1 MKKMWK
7 RWSAAWILLAV
18 LMTAAGCGGKEESEP
33 EKEPEPV
40 YPVSINGAEILI
52 GETTVQTLLDQGLSI
67 TVSESSPDMKEITQ
81 YEVDPESELEA
92 NSYYSGGSIW
102 ITEHCFAHIAIVTDE
117 EAVKMGDAVIGYL
130 EFSLVSAEDETLD
143 KLMFNGVPISE
154 LNREKAGEIFPDFSG
169 DQNMWFST
177 AVLMDYEYFMGFDT
191 DGNMTKLSVKK
202 NYDVDW
208 NSKS

>member
-1 MKKMWK
+1 M
-7 RWSAAWILLAV
+7 
-18 LMTAAGCGGKEESEP
+18 
-33 EKEPEPV
+33 
-40 YPVSINGAEILI
+40 YPVSIDGAEILI

-81 YEVDPESELEA
+81 YEVDPELELEA

-117 EAVKMGDAVIGYL
+117 EAVKMGDAVIGYM

-154 LNREKAGEIFPDFSG
+154 LNREKAGEMFPDFSG
-169 DQNMWFST
+169 DENMWFST
-177 AVLMDYEYFMGFDT
+177 SVLKDYEYFMGFDT
-191 DGNMTKLSVKK
+191 AGNMIKLSVEK

-208 NSKS
+208 NNKP

>member
-1 MKKMWK
+1 M
-7 RWSAAWILLAV
+7 

>member
-1 MKKMWK
+1 MWK
-7 RWSAAWILLAV
+7 RWSAAWMVLAV
-18 LMTAAGCGGKEESEP
+18 LMTAAGCGGKKESEP

-40 YPVSINGAEILI
+40 YPVSIDGAEILI

-81 YEVDPESELEA
+81 YEVDPELELEA

-117 EAVKMGDAVIGYL
+117 EAVKMGDAVIGYM

-154 LNREKAGEIFPDFSG
+154 LNREKAGEMFPDFSG
-169 DQNMWFST
+169 DENMWFST
-177 AVLMDYEYFMGFDT
+177 SVLKDYEYFMGFDT
-191 DGNMTKLSVKK
+191 AGNMIKLSVEK

-208 NSKS
+208 NNKP